1 MTRISKLLG
10 DRSGAAAA
18 EMAFVAPLLLIIL
31 FGSVE
36 LGNYFYNEHK
46 LVKAARDGAR
56 YAARNSFSNYSACSG
71 NVPTPGLAGSL
82 NENTKL
88 MVRKGSLDSTAADLL
103 PNWGS
108 ATFTVTMS
116 CTATLADGV
125 GGNYSLG
132 GIYANTS
139 APTVVVSA
147 SLPYYSVLGL
157 PFGLSGLG
165 ATLNATQSAAVAGL

>member
-1 MTRISKLLG
+1 MTLFSKLSR

-18 EMAFVAPLLLIIL
+18 EMAFVAPLLLVLL

-36 LGNYFYNEHK
+36 LGNFFYNEHK

-56 YAARNSFSNYSACSG
+56 YAARKSFSNYSACSG
-71 NVPTPGLAGSL
+71 NVPTPGVAGTV

-88 MVRKGSLDSTAADLL
+88 MVRKGSLDANAADLL
-103 PNWGS
+103 PNWAS
-108 ATFTVTMS
+108 ATFSVTMS
-116 CTATLADGV
+116 CTTELDDGV

-147 SLPYYSVLGL
+147 SLPYSSVLGL